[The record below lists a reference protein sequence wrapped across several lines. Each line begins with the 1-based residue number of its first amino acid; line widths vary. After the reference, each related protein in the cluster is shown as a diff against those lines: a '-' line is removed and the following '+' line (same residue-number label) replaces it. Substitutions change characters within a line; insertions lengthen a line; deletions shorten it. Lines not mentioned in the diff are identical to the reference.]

1 MASKNERVFLGQLL
15 FTFLVEL
22 CPMSIPRRINI
33 DCTQIFRR
41 YVEDLISMN
50 FHFIS
55 TYFFEVI
62 SLIEKFTSFSR
73 IFFGVITM
81 VQKSTFF
88 PRTFFGA
95 ISLVEIST
103 FFSRTFFDVIS
114 MVKKSTLFPRTFI
127 NVISL
132 VKKSKLFSLTLCH
145 VIFDGQKIHVVCTY
159 FFQQNFDGKAKIRR
173 CFWLSCKLMKT
184 FEKVFLCQ

>member
-1 MASKNERVFLGQLL
+1 MA
-15 FTFLVEL
+15 
-22 CPMSIPRRINI
+22 
-33 DCTQIFRR
+33 
-41 YVEDLISMN
+41 
-50 FHFIS
+50 
-55 TYFFEVI
+55 
-62 SLIEKFTSFSR
+62 
-73 IFFGVITM
+73 
-81 VQKSTFF
+81 QKSTFF
-88 PRTFFGA
+88 PRTFFGV

-103 FFSRTFFDVIS
+103 FFPRTFFDIIS
-114 MVKKSTLFPRTFI
+114 MVKKSTMFPRTFI

-184 FEKVFLCQ
+184 FEEVFFVSNFKKLTFARFLFLKFSTKSPWGSPFL